1 MSSFSFFYQSLLKR
15 NVHNPYAYAKLLSS
29 LPEVENDLF
38 EKIDRGV
45 PIDYIIGFVDFYGVK
60 IEIDQ
65 NVLIPRQETELLVD
79 LVVKELKRKEQKNVR
94 ILDVCT
100 GSGCIAIALKKKF
113 PHIEVFAVDIQDSAL
128 MVAKKNAQINGVEI
142 SFIQSDLFEN
152 IQLKE
157 FDIIVSNPPYISY
170 EEYLTLD
177 GSVKDYEPPIALT
190 DFSDGLQF
198 YKKFSKVIK
207 NFLKPG
213 GKAFF
218 EIGYNQKEMIKEI
231 FENDSWE
238 NGQFLKDYAGH
249 DRFFS
254 LENAQ

>member
-1 MSSFSFFYQSLLKR
+1 VSSFSFFYQSLLKR
-15 NVHNPYAYAKLLSS
+15 NVHNPYAYAKLFSS

-157 FDIIVSNPPYISY
+157 FDIIVSNPPYISH